1 MRYSLIAVATIIAAA
16 PVTVLAHGEE
26 GGMMGSGTMGEMMT
40 LMHDRMDENA
50 ATDCGAITDEM
61 MMEQGEEMMEAMM
74 GTEDHER
81 VEEAMEADMHD
92 HDAMHIM
99 MGMAGTGCVGDEVA
113 ASIGTRYGHATTT
126 TTEPRTGSGGM
137 LVIGLIGGAVLGF
150 LGSSLKK
157 PKGAPAPPAP
167 PSA

>member
-1 MRYSLIAVATIIAAA
+1 MRYSLVAFAMIVGVAPIAVF
-16 PVTVLAHGEE
+16 AHGEE
-26 GGMMGSGTMGEMMT
+26 SGMMGSGTMGEMMT

-50 ATDCGAITDEM
+50 ATDCGTITDEI

-113 ASIGTRYGHATTT
+113 ASIGARYGHATASAAD
-126 TTEPRTGSGGM
+126 PRTGSGGM

-150 LGSSLKK
+150 MGSSLRK
-157 PKGAPAPPAP
+157 PK
-167 PSA
+167 